1 MKTEKTTQKTQTA
14 ETAIQASS
22 INQDLLKEL
31 TEKVAKGEMTQEEA
45 LQKMFEAGQASKP
58 KTTRQVV
65 DRIAYIQE
73 MTSIQEVRKARKIAY
88 AKKSKSKDKPEAI
101 ARYEQEIKTAT
112 DKLTQMLQVVNSSES
127 PWKTALEMGET
138 VDGALQLFIQDLE
151 QEVEAEWKV
160 QGKPYTKAQVKTF
173 CQSQDI
179 AQVAK
184 DLIPEPL
191 QETFTNRLNNKDQRL
206 KTLAQNWKGLQTLKQ
221 GKGKPQ
227 TEKKEQKSA

>member
-1 MKTEKTTQKTQTA
+1 MKTEKTTQKIQTT

-179 AQVAK
+179 TQVAK